1 MRLLV
6 AGLTGQLGAGL
17 RALAADDHDLRL
29 VAVRRPG
36 SPRALGPGEAD
47 EVVAGDVR
55 RPMWGLDPAA
65 LTGVD
70 AVVNLAAETNWVA
83 SSRELYAVNA
93 LGAAHGHQLTRELAG
108 RGGRV
113 IPYVHAG
120 SVYVAGG
127 AVGEIAERP
136 VPPAGDRTAYERS
149 KWLAEQRLLSAAA
162 DPGGPAPVLIAR
174 MPALVGDS
182 RTGRTLRRNSLYLL
196 ADRWSDLPGNV
207 LPAMRDA
214 RVDAL
219 PRDVAAGTLLRLVRA
234 VVRRPAVRAGHLP
247 RRPGRDRAQPARAA
261 GGGPDRRGAAA
272 PRRAAPGDRRRA
284 GAAVELAQRRA
295 GAAPRPV
302 GAQRPDRA
310 ALHRPGPGVQ
320 PAGAG
325 RPARRGPA
333 RGGRGRAGPPHLRRR
348 AQPAGRPGRQRIDGE
363 VPRMTVL
370 VAGGS
375 GYLGAEVCAA
385 LEAAG
390 EQVVAIVPDRG
401 GAGRQGTRRGT
412 CPGTASVSPS
422 ATGRCCWPRPPTW
435 SARSAASTGAPAR
448 TTR

>member
-36 SPRALGPGEAD
+36 SPRALGPGEAE
-47 EVVAGDVR
+47 EVVVGDVR

-83 SSRELYAVNA
+83 SSRDLYAVNA

-182 RTGRTLRRNSLYLL
+182 GTGRTLRRNSLYLL

-234 VVRRPAVRAGHLP
+234 VVRRPPSGPVICHAGLGETAPSLRGLLAAARTAGAQRHRGEP
-247 RRPGRDRAQPARAA
+247 RLVTVGARALLWSSLNA
-261 GGGPDRRGAAA
+261 ERVLPLGPSARNALIGLRYIGLDRVFSRPVLADLLGEDL
-272 PRRAAPGDRRRA
+272 P
-284 GAAVELAQRRA
+284 AVGVDVLARLIF
-295 GAAPRPV
+295 GAAPNLR
-302 GAQRPDRA
+302 DD
-310 ALHRPGPGVQ
+310 
-320 PAGAG
+320 PAGNG
-325 RPARRGPA
+325 SMARF
-333 RGGRGRAGPPHLRRR
+333 
-348 AQPAGRPGRQRIDGE
+348 PG
-363 VPRMTVL
+363 
-370 VAGGS
+370 
-375 GYLGAEVCAA
+375 
-385 LEAAG
+385 
-390 EQVVAIVPDRG
+390 
-401 GAGRQGTRRGT
+401 
-412 CPGTASVSPS
+412 
-422 ATGRCCWPRPPTW
+422 
-435 SARSAASTGAPAR
+435 
-448 TTR
+448 